1 MGLYFGTLRVYDDHD
16 RITTALFRV
25 TGDAYKFF
33 SPLIK
38 KAGNGEPLGTWE
50 DFTKSVMVQYGKM
63 TDKEIAKKEIRGYYG
78 TKGKELAESNYFNY
92 CERFRTLGRLSETA
106 NETLVWEFTETLPEK
121 VKDTLN
127 VLGKTPFFKAP
138 TDIEPLID
146 FALKYKIKGSIFE
159 KAGKKDS
166 APAEK
171 KETSSASAKKSE
183 KKKDKGKAPAKAP
196 ADTANAVCT
205 YCKQT
210 GHYFNKCP
218 KLAAD
223 KAAGTFVPAAQRAE
237 QQRAKDAAAA
247 SGKTTAAP
255 SGSGKGQASG
265 KKPYSA
271 PPRMARRIVPERS
284 GKK

>member
-1 MGLYFGTLRVYDDHD
+1 MTMTVSPRPSS
-16 RITTALFRV
+16 RV

-127 VLGKTPFFKAP
+127 VLGKIPLFKAP
-138 TDIEPLID
+138 TDIEPP
-146 FALKYKIKGSIFE
+146 
-159 KAGKKDS
+159 DS
-166 APAEK
+166 
-171 KETSSASAKKSE
+171 T
-183 KKKDKGKAPAKAP
+183 
-196 ADTANAVCT
+196 
-205 YCKQT
+205 
-210 GHYFNKCP
+210 
-218 KLAAD
+218 
-223 KAAGTFVPAAQRAE
+223 
-237 QQRAKDAAAA
+237 
-247 SGKTTAAP
+247 
-255 SGSGKGQASG
+255 
-265 KKPYSA
+265 
-271 PPRMARRIVPERS
+271 PPL
-284 GKK
+284 